1 MHFIKVFIFSL
12 RAQMKDITV
21 TIVTFINISFLFKRP
36 ARQTF
41 LWGQMLATELIS
53 EHKLVTLKVE

>member
-1 MHFIKVFIFSL
+1 
-12 RAQMKDITV
+12 MKDITV
-21 TIVTFINISFLFKRP
+21 TIVTFINISFFFKRP